1 MWKRSNNCSAVQPP
15 ALKRVGDRYIVR
27 RMFRHVPATEE
38 IPEHWTYDEW
48 QMTSD
53 QYEVY
58 RTMQPLIDEQSDALV
73 ELADIISE
81 IAG

>member
-1 MWKRSNNCSAVQPP
+1 MWTKSVNGSPDKPAAVERS
-15 ALKRVGDRYIVR
+15 GDRVIVR
-27 RMFRHVPATEE
+27 RGYREIPATDEM
-38 IPEHWTYDEW
+38 PGHWTYDEW